1 MFLTTPARWHDCC
14 YQVKQGHGVWS
25 GAEALHRHKK
35 VPEQVHRLGG
45 ITRKLAGI
53 TKYKTKNYLE
63 SKIID
68 IENSSKKNI

>member
-1 MFLTTPARWHDCC
+1 
-14 YQVKQGHGVWS
+14 
-25 GAEALHRHKK
+25 
-35 VPEQVHRLGG
+35 LGG